1 MIVLGVIA
9 KHDDFYIYSPL
20 MSISD
25 AAGYLGVSRKTI
37 YQLIE
42 WDEIRAVRDGKAVR
56 IEKKSLD
63 KFRKSGKLT

>member
-1 MIVLGVIA
+1 MIA

-20 MSISD
+20 ISISD

-42 WDEIRAVRDGKAVR
+42 WDEIRSVRYGKAIR

-63 KFRKSGKLT
+63 EFRKSGKLT

>member
-1 MIVLGVIA
+1 MIAVVILA
-9 KHDDFYIYSPL
+9 KRDDFFIYSPL

-63 KFRKSGKLT
+63 EFRKSGKLT